1 MQNNYYVL
9 RKLSSQ
15 LRSKIIGFKVGE
27 IYSQQKNELSIC
39 LYNQGDEFN
48 IKAYLQSDFS
58 CLYFPDSTNRAKR
71 NSIDL
76 FRHIYDLE
84 IVDVVQI
91 KQDRSFY
98 FQLQNNFK
106 LLFKMH
112 GNRSNIVLIRNRQ
125 ITEIFKNNLK
135 QDFELDISSLPKSV
149 NTSFENF
156 KLKNG
161 NYKLVMPTFGKD
173 FDFYFQQKEYEK
185 LPIENQYEAFTEL
198 LNYLENPKYFIH
210 IKEERKPLLSLYQID
225 QCDNVFSD
233 PIKALNLLFK
243 SYISD
248 YQLQKEK
255 AKIRNSITREIEK
268 CNSYISNSNAKLEKL
283 KSAQSYAHIGDIIMA
298 NLHKIKKHETAISL
312 TDFYTNQPI
321 TIQLKATLSPQH
333 NAEKYYKKAKNQKIE
348 LQNLRENIELKRQE
362 IATLEANLKKL
373 EEATKVKDL
382 RKEQHIPIKNAD
394 QPFHLV
400 SYLGYEILIGK
411 NARRNEQLTFDIAK
425 KDDMFLHAKDKPGSH
440 VIIRS
445 KKGIIYPSTV
455 IEKAASYAAFY
466 SKSRNE
472 SLIRVLYTPKKYV
485 RKAKNSP
492 QGTVVVTQEKVL
504 LVKPESIKK

>member
-185 LPIENQYEAFTEL
+185 LPIENQYENFTML
-198 LNYLENPKYFIH
+198 L
-210 IKEERKPLLSLYQID
+210 D
-225 QCDNVFSD
+225 
-233 PIKALNLLFK
+233 
-243 SYISD
+243 
-248 YQLQKEK
+248 
-255 AKIRNSITREIEK
+255 
-268 CNSYISNSNAKLEKL
+268 
-283 KSAQSYAHIGDIIMA
+283 
-298 NLHKIKKHETAISL
+298 
-312 TDFYTNQPI
+312 
-321 TIQLKATLSPQH
+321 
-333 NAEKYYKKAKNQKIE
+333 
-348 LQNLRENIELKRQE
+348 
-362 IATLEANLKKL
+362 
-373 EEATKVKDL
+373 
-382 RKEQHIPIKNAD
+382 
-394 QPFHLV
+394 
-400 SYLGYEILIGK
+400 
-411 NARRNEQLTFDIAK
+411 
-425 KDDMFLHAKDKPGSH
+425 
-440 VIIRS
+440 
-445 KKGIIYPSTV
+445 
-455 IEKAASYAAFY
+455 
-466 SKSRNE
+466 
-472 SLIRVLYTPKKYV
+472 
-485 RKAKNSP
+485 
-492 QGTVVVTQEKVL
+492 
-504 LVKPESIKK
+504 